1 MSQNLDF
8 QTLAKIPF
16 AAATSLTG
24 ALTKQV
30 GNFVTEAQDYSLAAF
45 QSNVALI
52 QKLAHVKNVDEMI
65 NVQTEHA
72 RISYEASIAWSKKV
86 GELAADLSTQALKSV
101 LVNPENASVSVKVP
115 SVGKRLQAAE

>member
-8 QTLAKIPF
+8 QALAKIPF

-30 GNFVTEAQDYSLAAF
+30 AAFVTEAQGYSLAAF
-45 QSNVALI
+45 QSNLALI
-52 QKLAHVKNVDEMI
+52 QKLASVKNVDELV

-72 RISYEASIAWSKKV
+72 RTSYEASIAWSKKV
-86 GELAADLSTQALKSV
+86 GELAADLSSQAVKTV
-101 LVNPENASVSVKVP
+101 LVSPQSASVSVKVP
-115 SVGKRLQAAE
+115 SVGKRLQATE